1 MLKTEKTIYRGR
13 RTEPELFFLS
23 NTSGPRTGTITV
35 TSDDAANSPQTLNI
49 YQSEAVKEDNDDD
62 GMADWFELV
71 YGFESSN
78 PDDAFGDADE
88 DGLNNLTESQIGTN
102 PRNADTDGDGMT
114 DGYEVDNGLNP
125 LASNLLGDVITALK
139 ILSGMNVSPAITN
152 ADADKNGKVE
162 IKDAVFI
169 LQKIAGLR

>member
-1 MLKTEKTIYRGR
+1 
-13 RTEPELFFLS
+13 
-23 NTSGPRTGTITV
+23 
-35 TSDDAANSPQTLNI
+35 
-49 YQSEAVKEDNDDD
+49 
-62 GMADWFELV
+62 
-71 YGFESSN
+71 
-78 PDDAFGDADE
+78 
-88 DGLNNLTESQIGTN
+88 
-102 PRNADTDGDGMT
+102 MT